1 MWDYK
6 GIKERFDQLQNAS
19 DSIKYRGLKNLDKLI
34 SIEIDEAETREQINT
49 LLTYR
54 RKTRLALKKVSR
66 IIKSEAI
73 TLKTLFKKG
82 KEKENEKIF

>member
-19 DSIKYRGLKNLDKLI
+19 DSIKYRWLKNLDKLI

-54 RKTRLALKKVSR
+54 RKTRLALKKLV
-66 IIKSEAI
+66 A
-73 TLKTLFKKG
+73 
-82 KEKENEKIF
+82 